1 MPYKL
6 QVWEL
11 LYNSIFNKLCPIR
24 PTRSVSSTFLFA
36 LAVMEIK
43 RCSPVK
49 ASSWLLIGSWSEVTV
64 TSQFLCLPGERSSRD
79 LMLPSQVMTAVAF
92 SDILKSQ

>member
-1 MPYKL
+1 MRIASP
-6 QVWEL
+6 
-11 LYNSIFNKLCPIR
+11 
-24 PTRSVSSTFLFA
+24 TFLFA

-64 TSQFLCLPGERSSRD
+64 TSQFLSLPGERSSHD
-79 LMLPSQVMTAVAF
+79 LMLSSQVTAAAAF
-92 SDILKSQ
+92 SDYLKSP